1 MKTPSQFDEW
11 LQAAYEIADKDINR
25 IALPVG
31 TYTAKSILKNQSK
44 QCIGY
49 KGANYRLNS
58 YDSKVR
64 QARQTETEGD
74 DKICMLNSSSGAT
87 YRFNRSTLFKVIK
100 ELESKAGVRG
110 NAIRTWDVED
120 QRIPKFQFHINLPS
134 KKTMKGL
141 AKMTKNSILIYS
153 LAEGK
158 LDGKDELGNQIS
170 IPIEQDSDQPLPD
183 IKFKL
188 YGLDLEH
195 LSDLSTVKLYYDLDE
210 KEEFKDI
217 QLTIVSDDDWIVG
230 LDTSHSNG
238 KGWQKAFQ
246 YYPDS
251 YNDDRYKGCH
261 PIQISSSQD
270 LDKET
275 KSHDTLTTKEES
287 SSVDKNGE
295 HTPSPTVNKNDQTL
309 LSHDCPSKQSIAS
322 CPNHQESTITD
333 QKLANEITMDRTTSY
348 LVEQGKIKF
357 IMPST
362 EDISILERFDEPEKE
377 TRALACSGLP
387 TENKRDASFPSG
399 IDELAKEFGCE
410 AEPT

>member
-1 MKTPSQFDEW
+1 MKTKSQFDEW
-11 LQAAYEIADKDINR
+11 LQAAYEIADKHINR

-110 NAIRTWDVED
+110 NAIRTWNVED
-120 QRIPKFQFHINLPS
+120 QRIPKIQFHINLPS

-141 AKMTKNSILIYS
+141 AKMTRNSILIYN
-153 LAEGK
+153 LAEDK
-158 LDGKDELGNQIS
+158 LSGNDDLGNQIN
-170 IPIEQDSDQPLPD
+170 IPIEQDSDQSLPD
-183 IKFKL
+183 IKFNLK
-188 YGLDLEH
+188 GLDLEY
-195 LSDLSTVKLYYDLDE
+195 LNDISTVKLYYDLDE
-210 KEEFKDI
+210 KGEYKDI
-217 QLTIVSDDDWIVG
+217 QLTIVSDDGWMVG
-230 LDTSHSNG
+230 LDTSHTNK
-238 KGWQKAFQ
+238 KGWRKAFQ
-246 YYPDS
+246 YYPNS
-251 YNDDRYKGCH
+251 YNDDRYKGSH
-261 PIQISSSQD
+261 PIQIFTSQD
-270 LDKET
+270 LEKET

-287 SSVDKNGE
+287 SSVDKKGE

-309 LSHDCPSKQSIAS
+309 LSHDCPSKQSIVS
-322 CPNHQESTITD
+322 NPNRQESTITD
-333 QKLANEITMDRTTSY
+333 PKPANETKIDRTTSK
-348 LVEQGKIKF
+348 LVEQGIMEF

-362 EDISILERFDEPEKE
+362 QDLSILERFDELEKE
-377 TRALACSGLP
+377 TRALAGSCLP
-387 TENKRDASFPSG
+387 TEKTRSTSLPNG

-410 AEPT
+410 AEQT